1 MAKPV
6 QAKRITDDEI
16 EEIVAACLD
25 RVPYK
30 ETAAR
35 LGCSK
40 NTVMAHWHKW
50 LDQTSE
56 ERREQ
61 MERKRSEVIA
71 RLDSTASKA
80 RKGWVEA
87 GLMDDEDAASKA
99 RARFLAEE
107 RQALIGLARV
117 AGYDAPIQVSSR
129 VELSDEE
136 AREAIRKLPA
146 RSRKRLG
153 L

>member
-30 ETAAR
+30 ETAAKF
-35 LGCSK
+35 GCSK

-50 LDQTSE
+50 LDQTTE

-71 RLDSTASKA
+71 RLDSTAS
-80 RKGWVEA
+80 
-87 GLMDDEDAASKA
+87 
-99 RARFLAEE
+99 RARRGAVD
-107 RQALIGLARV
+107 ARV
-117 AGYDAPIQVSSR
+117 GYYMVLDR
-129 VELSDEE
+129 VQSAEPDEYDD
-136 AREAIRKLPA
+136 IRD
-146 RSRKRLG
+146 RLRRRPG
-153 L
+153 TRHGFWRRNVRR